1 MPRRDLKDMER
12 ELREAGHQTE
22 RTYEAPVMS
31 RQTASDAEWVFR
43 VDGKVVA
50 RGHAVA
56 ALEEDL
62 ARWMEEGAP
71 PTS

>member
-12 ELREAGHQTE
+12 ELKEAGHQTE

-31 RQTASDAEWVFR
+31 QQTASDAEWVFR

-50 RGHAVA
+50 RGRAMS
-56 ALEEDL
+56 ALEEEL
-62 ARWMEEGAP
+62 ARWMEETGAGG
-71 PTS
+71 

>member
-12 ELREAGHQTE
+12 ELKEGGHQTE

-31 RQTASDAEWVFR
+31 QQTASDAEWVFR

-50 RGHAVA
+50 RGRAMS
-56 ALEEDL
+56 ALEEEL
-62 ARWMEEGAP
+62 ARWMEETGADG
-71 PTS
+71 